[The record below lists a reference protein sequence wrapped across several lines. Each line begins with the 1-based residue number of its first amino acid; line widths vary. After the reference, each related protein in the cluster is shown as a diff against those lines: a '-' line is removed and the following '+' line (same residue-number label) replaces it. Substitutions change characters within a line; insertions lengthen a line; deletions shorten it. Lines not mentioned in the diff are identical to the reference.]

1 MRYIKKFENIT
12 EEDFDA
18 MLKKIKQ
25 GKIDE
30 EERIF
35 NLISKLKK
43 YFIYKDERR
52 LLIIEKF
59 ISGRQR
65 VISRH
70 FSGEKLF
77 IHFSGEKL
85 FIYLYEVGEL
95 KPTFGQIGLDD
106 IDSVIFTSDDI
117 EECKEK
123 LLMVVDQIKFNI

>member
-77 IHFSGEKL
+77 I
-85 FIYLYEVGEL
+85 YLYEVGEL